1 MDKAVI
7 MARGLGTRMRAVNS
21 QAHLDTEQAAVAATG
36 VKALMPIGRPF
47 LDYALGAL
55 AEAGYRRIC
64 LVIGPEHDAL
74 RRYCVDELH
83 CQRLQIDF
91 AIQEEPRGTA
101 DAVLA
106 AEAFADGDDFSIVN
120 SDNYYPAEAL
130 AGLREMAG
138 PGLAAFSRES
148 MLTDGNI
155 AAERLLKFAVAEADE
170 EGFLRQIIEKPDAEM
185 LHVLKGPLGVGMN
198 CWRFDARIFAACRA
212 IEVSAR
218 GELEL
223 PDAVQYAIDHLG
235 VRFAMRVFAAAVLD
249 LSNQGDVESVAELLQ
264 NKEVLL

>member
-7 MARGLGTRMRAVNS
+7 MARGLGTRMRAVDS
-21 QAHLDTEQAAVAATG
+21 QAHLNTEQAAVAATG

-55 AEAGYRRIC
+55 AEAGYRRVC

-74 RRYCVDELH
+74 RRYCADELS
-83 CQRLQIDF
+83 CQRLKIEF

-106 AEAFADGDDFSIVN
+106 AEAFAADDAFVIVN
-120 SDNYYPAEAL
+120 SDNYYPVEAL
-130 AGLREMAG
+130 AGLRAMTG

-155 AAERLLKFAVAEADE
+155 AVERLLKFAVAEADE
-170 EGFLRQIIEKPDAEM
+170 EGFLRQIIEKPDAAM
-185 LHVLKGPLGVGMN
+185 LKGLKGPLGVGMN
-198 CWRFDARIFAACRA
+198 CWRFDARIF
-212 IEVSAR
+212 
-218 GELEL
+218 
-223 PDAVQYAIDHLG
+223 DA
-235 VRFAMRVFAAAVLD
+235 
-249 LSNQGDVESVAELLQ
+249 
-264 NKEVLL
+264 

>member
-7 MARGLGTRMRAVNS
+7 MARGLGTRMRAVDS
-21 QAHLDTEQAAVAATG
+21 QAHLNTEQAAVAATG

-55 AEAGYRRIC
+55 AEAGYRRVC

-74 RRYCVDELH
+74 RRYCADELS
-83 CQRLQIDF
+83 CQRLKIEF
-91 AIQEEPRGTA
+91 AIQQEPRGTA

-106 AEAFADGDDFSIVN
+106 AEDFAVDDAFVIVN
-120 SDNYYPAEAL
+120 SDNYYPVEAL
-130 AGLREMAG
+130 AGLRAMTG

-148 MLTDGNI
+148 MLADGNI

-170 EGFLRQIIEKPDAEM
+170 EGFLRQIIEKPDAAM
-185 LHVLKGPLGVGMN
+185 LKGLKGPLGVGMN
-198 CWRFDARIFAACRA
+198 CWRFDARIFDACRS

-235 VRFAMRVFAAAVLD
+235 VRFAMRVFNAAVLD
-249 LSNQGDVESVAELLQ
+249 LSNQGDVESIAQRLQ
-264 NKEVLL
+264 SKEVLL